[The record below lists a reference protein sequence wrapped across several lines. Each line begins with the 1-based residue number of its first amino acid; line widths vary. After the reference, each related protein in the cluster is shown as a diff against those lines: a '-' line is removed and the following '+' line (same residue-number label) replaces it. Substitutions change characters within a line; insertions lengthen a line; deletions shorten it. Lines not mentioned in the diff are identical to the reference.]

1 MRVAVM
7 GAGAVG
13 GYFGA
18 KLAAAGHDVAVVARG
33 ANLRAIRERGL
44 LVWSPLGDF
53 LARPRAEDDP
63 EAIGPVDLVL
73 VAVKTYDLEAA
84 AARVPPLLGPETA
97 VLTLQNG
104 VDAPEVVARV
114 VGERA
119 VLAGAAYIATAL
131 AAPGLIVQTG
141 TYRRIAFGEFFAPEA
156 SVSERVARIAQVLAG
171 ADIQAEPVADA
182 RVALWDKL
190 VYLAPIAGL
199 AAAARVDTGILQRE
213 PALRDAFVAA
223 AGEAAAVARA
233 LGIPVAGDL
242 VDRVTRFFE
251 RAPAAMR
258 PSLLMDLLAGRRLE
272 VEALQGA
279 IVRRGAQ
286 AGVPTPVMA
295 TLYAVLKPHAEGP
308 AGLA

>member
-1 MRVAVM
+1 MRVAVV

-18 KLAAAGHDVAVVARG
+18 KLAAAGHEVAVVARG

-53 LARPRAEDDP
+53 LARPHAEEDP
-63 EAIGPVDLVL
+63 RAIGPVDLVL

-84 AARVPPLLGPETA
+84 AARLPPLLGPETA

-104 VDAPEVVARV
+104 VDAPDVVARV

-156 SVSERVARIAQVLAG
+156 SISARVARIAQVLAA

-182 RVALWDKL
+182 RITLWEKL

-199 AAAARVDTGILQRE
+199 AAAARVDTGVLQRE

-233 LGIPVAGDL
+233 LGIPIAGDL

-258 PSLLMDLLAGRRLE
+258 PSLLIDLLAGRRLE
-272 VEALQGA
+272 VEALQGVV
-279 IVRRGAQ
+279 VRRGAQ

-295 TLYAVLKPHAEGP
+295 TLYAVLKPHAGGP
-308 AGLA
+308 AGPA